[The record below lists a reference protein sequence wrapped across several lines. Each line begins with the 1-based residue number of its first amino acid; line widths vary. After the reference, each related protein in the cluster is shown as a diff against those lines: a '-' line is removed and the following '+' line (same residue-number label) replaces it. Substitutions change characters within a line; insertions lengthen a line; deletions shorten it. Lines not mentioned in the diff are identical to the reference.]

1 MGSDW
6 GAHYR
11 LACRY
16 FHSSFCRLRKGEHW
30 TTSPGQHWWSCEAAS
45 ELALAC
51 LPWIVLTLSSSFF
64 LSKSFFCVFN
74 HNISQCHNVL
84 GLLVLNN
91 TAWKHL
97 FGPGDQQSHQDTS
110 SENHKCFHAFF
121 MSIDLSCAEI
131 FHPVV
136 QEDESDDHQEWLL
149 WGPWMSAPNF
159 TAIHRLVV

>member
-16 FHSSFCRLRKGEHW
+16 FHSLEKNRTLDNISQSALMKL
-30 TTSPGQHWWSCEAAS
+30 WSCLS

-74 HNISQCHNVL
+74 HNISQCHDVL

-121 MSIDLSCAEI
+121 VDRSFLCRDISPGSTRRRVRWSPGVTPLGTMNVCTK
-131 FHPVV
+131 FHGDP
-136 QEDESDDHQEWLL
+136 SF
-149 WGPWMSAPNF
+149 S
-159 TAIHRLVV
+159 RLD